1 MARLDVSGIEKELAD
16 FLDGHDLKIR
26 ASAELTSQYVET
38 VVGGESGCTTADVFK
53 QHGGQVIELADKK
66 HLRIPVSTD
75 IGEILLSTSKDA
87 VTDFRSEEVKNPKNE
102 VRIYANVAVCFV
114 YEK

>member
-16 FLDGHDLKIR
+16 FLEGPDLQVR
-26 ASAELTSQYVET
+26 ASPELTSQFVES
-38 VVGGESGCTTADVFK
+38 VLGGNETADIFK
-53 QHGGQVIELADKK
+53 QHGGQVIEIAAKK
-66 HLRIPVSTD
+66 HLRIPIGKE

-87 VTDFRSEEVKNPKNE
+87 VSSHELLSEEVKSPKRE

-114 YEK
+114 FEK